1 MRHGHYQDN
10 GSLTK
15 RGIQKVRKAAKIF
28 KDQPIVIYSS
38 PVTRCRETALLIKEE
53 IVQSELH
60 EIPWLSI
67 DVTTLP
73 ENCLSY
79 LKGAIIV
86 VVSHQPILCKLAG
99 KLILSNGRFIGFDCG
114 IPVKFHSIH
123 TVPEI
128 GALGLPETDVIME
141 LSI

>member
-1 MRHGHYQDN
+1 MI
-10 GSLTK
+10 LFF
-15 RGIQKVRKAAKIF
+15 ALFA
-28 KDQPIVIYSS
+28 
-38 PVTRCRETALLIKEE
+38 RCRETATLIKEQ

-60 EIPWLSI
+60 EISWLSI

-73 ENCLSY
+73 EDCLSY

-86 VVSHQPILCKLAG
+86 VVSHEPVLCELAG
-99 KLILSNGRFIGFDCG
+99 KLMSSNRRFIGFNCG

-123 TVPEI
+123 TVPEN
-128 GALGLPETDVIME
+128 GALGLPETDVIRE